1 MASDLGLWLRDQTPV
16 RFGACSIGMVCA
28 SSLTAGADSVRE
40 VAGTGASKRRAV
52 VVNARRE
59 TSALRARL
67 HRGLNC
73 EAVMLYGSMIDNV
86 VGWRSIA
93 QMGAQG
99 VEVEGDDL
107 PQNRW
112 IVGISYLRK
121 PDKEVKSRTRPH

>member
-28 SSLTAGADSVRE
+28 SSLTAGAVSVRA
-40 VAGTGASKRRAV
+40 VPGTGASKRRAV

-73 EAVMLYGSMIDNV
+73 EAVILYGSMIDNV
-86 VGWRSIA
+86 VGWRYIA

-99 VEVEGDDL
+99 VGVEGDDL
-107 PQNRW
+107 PQNRR

-121 PDKEVKSRTRPH
+121 PDKKVKSRTRPH

>member
-28 SSLTAGADSVRE
+28 SSLTAGAVSVRG
-40 VAGTGASKRRAV
+40 VAGTEASNRRAV

-73 EAVMLYGSMIDNV
+73 EAAILYGSVINNV
-86 VGWRSIA
+86 VGWRSIT
-93 QMGAQG
+93 QIGVYG

-107 PQNRW
+107 PQNRR
-112 IVGISYLRK
+112 IVGKSYLRK
-121 PDKEVKSRTRPH
+121 PDKKLKSRTRPH